1 MERLYCNMQTDSASL
16 SLYIHVPFC
25 ATKCSYCAF
34 NTYVQMEDLVPAYI
48 DALCREIAG
57 VGAAAGRP
65 PAHTIFFGGG
75 TPSLLLP
82 DQIERV
88 LRSLDAAFAVDPD
101 AEITLE
107 ANPNDLTLPY
117 LKMLRAAG
125 INRLSIGMQSAATA
139 DLRLFERRHDMAAV
153 VDSVQAA
160 RTAGF
165 ERLNL
170 DLIFGAPG
178 QTLESWRTTLD
189 TALDLNPDHFSLYA
203 LSLEAGTPLRAA
215 VETGHTPALDDDLAA
230 DMYEFASETLETSG
244 YQQYEISNWA
254 RPGQESRHNIQYW
267 LNAAYL
273 GFGPGAHGFAGGV
286 RYSVVLSPQRYVKL
300 LTQTGDEPWSY
311 PLSPAAAES
320 TQVDRSQ
327 EISET
332 LIMGLRLIGR
342 GIDRSAF
349 EARFGQD
356 LLNLHGDA
364 IQRFVELG
372 LLEVSAT
379 NVMLTSR
386 GRLLSNTVL
395 REFV

>member
-1 MERLYCNMQTDSASL
+1 MERLYCNMQTASASL

-34 NTYVQMEDLVPAYI
+34 NTYVQMEDLVPAYV

-65 PAHTIFFGGG
+65 LAHTIFFGGG

-82 DQIERV
+82 DQIERI
-88 LRSLDAAFAVDPD
+88 LRSLDAAFIVDPN

-107 ANPNDLTLPY
+107 ANPNDLTLAY
-117 LKMLRAAG
+117 LKMLRATG
-125 INRLSIGMQSAATA
+125 INRLSIGMQSAAEA
-139 DLRLFERRHDMAAV
+139 DLRLFERRHDLSAV
-153 VDSVQAA
+153 VDSVHAA
-160 RTAGF
+160 RSAGF
-165 ERLNL
+165 DRLNL

-178 QTLESWRTTLD
+178 QSLDTWRTTLD
-189 TALDLNPDHFSLYA
+189 TAVGLNPDHFSLYA

-215 VETGHTPALDDDLAA
+215 VETGHTPAPDDDLAA
-230 DMYEFASETLETSG
+230 DMYELASERLEATG
-244 YQQYEISNWA
+244 YGQYEISNWA

-267 LNAAYL
+267 LNAPYL

-286 RYSVVLSPQRYVKL
+286 RYSVVLSPRRYVNL
-300 LTQTGDEPWSY
+300 LLHAVDESWTF

-320 TQVDRSQ
+320 TQVGRAQ

-342 GIDRSAF
+342 GIDRRAF
-349 EARFGQD
+349 EARFGED
-356 LLNLHGDA
+356 LLILHGDV
-364 IQRFVELG
+364 IRRFVELG